1 MAQPLPLLARLWF
14 EAYLALHDIPARDT
28 EVLNVTRDIRRC
40 IAFGGSSDDFEIHDE
55 HGLVVHVAVGVDYRL
70 RLPGA
75 LQLLS
80 EARRLNPGILESLS
94 AGKLPEAY
102 LALAR
107 RFDETLLP
115 QEKTDVV
122 LRYVVERGRR
132 REPRR
137 RDVIAAGWLFSI
149 MLAENREHCVTDWL
163 GLDWKGCLAKL
174 GWPERKEFLPTMS
187 FVAQHAASRH
197 PCAEPLMSEAEARQA
212 LLRWLPPA
220 LQSRASDV
228 KDDIPKSLKD
238 ETGRVIVDESVGAF
252 MAQLHDT
259 VAREAGK
266 WLKSA
271 AKTIAPERPEKA
283 AATLWDK
290 FEAPTGEELLDA
302 VIIRRRFMTFGWEM
316 LFTKTPAVTA
326 AEGVREA
333 MVFPGL
339 GARAVENAD
348 GWLTRP
354 LPQVAAALV
363 TMPRWRAEQA
373 SDGLLFWRAAAR
385 AGAAVAEAAAWRLTG
400 VVESSLI
407 MNRSHLLYAPAL
419 EIPEVGALYEALC
432 AMAAP
437 LEDRIFGCPMAETAA
452 SSLEARV
459 YAAMMLMTT
468 AVVSE
473 AFDRR
478 PFWHQDSYEIREIT
492 GSLWFNVEAD
502 WPFLYSFT
510 AGLARTSLLVMGF
523 ECAPAFRV
531 DRTEEGGL
539 LLRIGFMQY
548 IRQGTAKRFVAY
560 RDASA
565 EDRRKLLAL
574 ADALSELPDAVCGVF
589 KAGNIDRDNLTVKVA
604 PGLLA
609 DFIFNAIPRLEKH
622 GFFFD
627 TAESF
632 FTLTKPRVVARVTE
646 GEGFVRGL
654 LDKKALSDFSWE
666 AAVGDTV
673 LSRADLESVLKRT
686 DEVFSYG
693 DAFLYLTEE
702 DAETI
707 RRQMTAP
714 KRLSV
719 WDKLRAV
726 LSGVVKGVEV
736 MTSESLREKLAA
748 LFKAEDVP
756 VPAALA
762 GELRPYQARGY
773 AWLAKNL
780 SLGLGA
786 LIADDMGLGKTVQVI
801 AALLHLKE
809 LGELEK
815 ERVLVVAPASLLIN
829 WQREVQRFAPT
840 LTCAI
845 YHGASRR
852 MAEEA
857 AETDVVIT
865 SYGILQRDVAELS
878 RRSWRLMV
886 LDEAQAVKNAAS
898 GRAEAVRL
906 LPVRQVIAMT
916 GTPVENSL
924 AEYWSILS
932 AVQPGLLGGKTE
944 FMRDYGKPIEERMD
958 RRALERFRQLT
969 APFILRRVK
978 TDKSVIADLPEKN
991 EIDYFTSLTPQQVKL
1006 YEECLKTGLTDV
1018 ETLDKEAQQ
1027 ASDATMKAVVQNLRM
1042 KRRGSI
1048 LRMITH
1054 LKQIADS
1061 PSILSRETGDEP
1073 DSGKG
1078 EALLSLIAPSL
1089 EAGGKVLVFTQYAEM
1104 GERLAHWI
1112 EKARGRKPDFLHGG
1126 TTLAERQAMTDRFQ
1140 NDPQANILILTLKAG
1155 GTGLNLTAASVV
1167 VHYDLWW
1174 NPAAESQATDR
1185 AYRIGQTKNVLV
1197 YRFITAG
1204 TFEERI
1210 DKLLANKKRLADL
1223 TVAGS
1228 EKWIGDMTD
1237 KELEA
1242 LFRLA

>member
-1 MAQPLPLLARLWF
+1 MAKSIPLLARLWF
-14 EAYLALHDIPARDT
+14 DAYLD
-28 EVLNVTRDIRRC
+28 VYG
-40 IAFGGSSDDFEIHDE
+40 IAPKDPDVSYVMRESRECMEFGGSFDDFLLRDSREV
-55 HGLVVHVAVGVDYRL
+55 GVHVAISLEYRL
-70 RLPGA
+70 RLPGPA
-75 LQLLS
+75 QLLA
-80 EARRLNPGILESLS
+80 EARRLNPAILESLA
-94 AGKLPEAY
+94 AGRIPEAY
-102 LALAR
+102 VALCR
-107 RFDETLLP
+107 RFDEQLLP
-115 QEKTDVV
+115 RAKTDVKP
-122 LRYVVERGRR
+122 LYVDGRR
-132 REPRR
+132 GGLTR
-137 RDVIAAGWLFSI
+137 RDVIAAGWLFANVF
-149 MLAENREHCVTDWL
+149 AENQEHVFTDWVRL
-163 GLDWKGCLAKL
+163 LWKDCLSDL
-174 GWPERKEFLPTMS
+174 GWPARTEFLPSLS

-197 PCAEPLMSEAEARQA
+197 PCSEPLLSAVEARQA
-212 LLRWLPPA
+212 LLRWMPPA
-220 LQSRASDV
+220 LQSRAADVRFDVPQTV
-228 KDDIPKSLKD
+228 KDAKGRVILGGIADFLGQVHEIAVK
-238 ETGRVIVDESVGAF
+238 ETGR
-252 MAQLHDT
+252 
-259 VAREAGK
+259 

-271 AKTIAPERPEKA
+271 TKTTAVERPEKA
-283 AATLWDK
+283 AATIWDK
-290 FEAPTGEELLDA
+290 FEAETAPGLMDA
-302 VIIRRRFMTFGWEM
+302 VMLQRRCFRSPWEL
-316 LFTKTPAVTA
+316 LFTKTASKTA
-326 AEGVREA
+326 AECAKPLET
-333 MVFPGL
+333 FD
-339 GARAVENAD
+339 ENGD
-348 GWLTRP
+348 PCLQGEEWITQTVSSL
-354 LPQVAAALV
+354 AAALV
-363 TMPRWRAEQA
+363 TMPRWRAERV
-373 SDGLLFWRAAAR
+373 SDGLLFWRAVAR
-385 AGAAVAEAAAWRLTG
+385 AGAAVVEASAWRLTG
-400 VVESSLI
+400 VVCSSVPA
-407 MNRSHLLYAPAL
+407 NQSHLLYAPAL
-419 EIPEVGALYEALC
+419 EIPEVCAVFESLC

-437 LEDRIFGCPMAETAA
+437 FEDRLFAFPMGDTSPLRLET
-452 SSLEARV
+452 RV
-459 YAAMMLMTT
+459 YAAWMIMTT
-468 AVVSE
+468 VAVRD
-473 AFDRR
+473 AFLRK
-478 PFWHQDSYEIREIT
+478 PFWHRGTQEVFHLTGALRLDDPAQWLKSYEFIE
-492 GSLWFNVEAD
+492 
-502 WPFLYSFT
+502 
-510 AGLARTSLLVMGF
+510 GLSRTSLLVMSF

-560 RDASA
+560 RDANA
-565 EDRRKLLAL
+565 EDRRRLLAL
-574 ADALSELPDAVCGVF
+574 ADSLGELPDAVCGVF
-589 KAGNIDRDNLTVKVA
+589 KAGNIDRENLTVKVA

-646 GEGFVRGL
+646 GEGLVRGL

-666 AAVGDTV
+666 AAVGDAV
-673 LSRADLESVLKRT
+673 LSRSDLEAVLKRT

-693 DAFLYLTEE
+693 DAFLFLTEE

-726 LSGVVKGVEV
+726 LSGEVKGVEV
-736 MTSESLREKLAA
+736 MASESLRDKLAA

-756 VPAALA
+756 VPAAFA

-773 AWLAKNL
+773 AWLVKNL

-801 AALLHLKE
+801 AALQHLKDT
-809 LGELEK
+809 GDLEK

-829 WQREVQRFAPT
+829 WQREVQRFAPE
-840 LTCAI
+840 LTSEI

-852 MAEEA
+852 MEEEA
-857 AETDVVIT
+857 AASDIVIT

-898 GRAEAVRL
+898 SRAEAVRL

-924 AEYWSILS
+924 SEYWSVLS

-991 EIDYFTSLTPQQVKL
+991 EIDYFTSLTPHQVKL
-1006 YEECLKTGLTDV
+1006 YEDCLKTGLTDV

-1061 PSILSRETGDEP
+1061 PSILTRTTGDEP

-1078 EALLSLIAPSL
+1078 EALLSLISPSL
-1089 EAGGKVLVFTQYAEM
+1089 EAGSKILIFTQYAEM
-1104 GERLAHWI
+1104 GERLARWI

-1126 TTLAERQAMTDRFQ
+1126 TTLSERQAMTDRFQ

-1167 VHYDLWW
+1167 IHYDLWW

>member
-1 MAQPLPLLARLWF
+1 MAKPIPLLARLWF
-14 EAYLALHDIPARDT
+14 DAYLNLYGVTPKDP
-28 EVLNVTRDIRRC
+28 EVLSVMRENTECIEYRGTFSDFMLRDSRG
-40 IAFGGSSDDFEIHDE
+40 IA
-55 HGLVVHVAVGVDYRL
+55 VHVVISSEYRM
-70 RLPGA
+70 RLPGPT
-75 LQLLS
+75 QLLA
-80 EARRLNPGILESLS
+80 EARRLNPAILESLA
-94 AGKLPEAY
+94 AGRMPEAY
-102 LALAR
+102 VALCR
-107 RFDETLLP
+107 RFDEQLLP
-115 QEKTDVV
+115 RSKTDVEP
-122 LRYVVERGRR
+122 RYVEGWRNGLTRR
-132 REPRR
+132 A
-137 RDVIAAGWLFSI
+137 IITAGWLFAL
-149 MLAENREHCVTDWL
+149 MFAENQEHGFTDWIKL
-163 GLDWKGCLAKL
+163 VWKDRLSDL
-174 GWPERKEFLPTMS
+174 GWPERTEFLPTLS

-197 PCAEPLMSEAEARQA
+197 PCSEPLMSASEARQA
-212 LLRWLPPA
+212 LLRWMPPA
-220 LQSRASDV
+220 LQSRAADVRFDVPKTV
-228 KDDIPKSLKD
+228 KDAQ
-238 ETGRVIVDESVGAF
+238 GRVLSDGVTNF
-252 MAQLHDT
+252 MAQLHENVVKET
-259 VAREAGK
+259 GR

-271 AKTIAPERPEKA
+271 SKTTSIEPPAKA

-290 FEAPTGEELLDA
+290 FEAQTSQGVMDA
-302 VIIRRRFMTFGWEM
+302 VMLQRRYFQAPWAL
-316 LFTKTPAVTA
+316 LFTNTTSKTAQECSKRAMSIDDAGRPCQ
-326 AEGVREA
+326 AEAEWFTMSVSNL
-333 MVFPGL
+333 V
-339 GARAVENAD
+339 
-348 GWLTRP
+348 
-354 LPQVAAALV
+354 AALV
-363 TMPRWRAEQA
+363 TMPRWRAEKV
-373 SDGLLFWRAAAR
+373 SDALLFWRAAAR
-385 AGAAVAEAAAWRLTG
+385 AGAAVAEASAWRLTG
-400 VVESSLI
+400 VVSSSVVAEQ
-407 MNRSHLLYAPAL
+407 SHLFYAPSL
-419 EIPEVGALYEALC
+419 EIPEVCAVFESLC

-437 LEDRIFGCPMAETAA
+437 FEDRLFAFPMGET
-452 SSLEARV
+452 SPQRLETRV
-459 YAAMMLMTT
+459 YAAWMFMTT
-468 AVVSE
+468 AAVCD
-473 AFDRR
+473 AFLHK
-478 PFWHQDSYEIREIT
+478 PFYLRSTQEVLPLTGVLSCADPESWLRTYE
-492 GSLWFNVEAD
+492 FNER
-502 WPFLYSFT
+502 LT
-510 AGLARTSLLVMGF
+510 RTSLLVMSF

-531 DRTEEGGL
+531 ERTEQGGL

-560 RDASA
+560 QDSNA
-565 EDRRKLLAL
+565 EDRRRLLAL
-574 ADALSELPDAVCGVF
+574 ADSLGELPDAVCGVF
-589 KAGNIDRDNLTVKVA
+589 KKGNIDRDNLTVKVA

-627 TAESF
+627 TSESF

-646 GEGFVRGL
+646 GEGLVRGL

-666 AAVGDTV
+666 AAVGDAV
-673 LSRADLESVLKRT
+673 LSRGDLESVLKRT
-686 DEVFSYG
+686 NEVFSYG
-693 DAFLYLTEE
+693 DAFLFLTEE

-707 RRQMTAP
+707 RRQMQAP

-756 VPAALA
+756 VPSAFA

-773 AWLAKNL
+773 AWLVKNL

-801 AALLHLKE
+801 AALQHLKDA
-809 LGELEK
+809 GELEK

-829 WQREVQRFAPT
+829 WQREVKRFAPE
-840 LTCAI
+840 LTCEI

-852 MAEEA
+852 MDEEA
-857 AETDVVIT
+857 AASDIVIT

-886 LDEAQAVKNAAS
+886 LDEAQAVKNATS

-924 AEYWSILS
+924 SEYWSVLS

-944 FMRDYGKPIEERMD
+944 FMRDYGKPIEERLD

-1006 YEECLKTGLTDV
+1006 YEDCLKTGLTDV
-1018 ETLDKEAQQ
+1018 ESLDKEAQE

-1054 LKQIADS
+1054 LKQISDS
-1061 PSILSRETGDEP
+1061 PSILTRTTGEDP

-1078 EALLSLIAPSL
+1078 EALLSLIAPSI
-1089 EAGGKVLVFTQYAEM
+1089 EAGSKILIFTQYAEM
-1104 GERLAHWI
+1104 GERLARWI
-1112 EKARGRKPDFLHGG
+1112 EKAQGRRPDFLHGG
-1126 TTLAERQAMTDRFQ
+1126 STLSERQAMTDRFQ

-1167 VHYDLWW
+1167 IHYDLWW

>member
-1 MAQPLPLLARLWF
+1 MAKPIPLLARLWF
-14 EAYLALHDIPARDT
+14 DAYLALHGVASKDPDVLYVMRECRDCVAIGGT
-28 EVLNVTRDIRRC
+28 FADFQMRDNR
-40 IAFGGSSDDFEIHDE
+40 GY
-55 HGLVVHVAVGVDYRL
+55 VVHVAMSIEYRL

-75 LQLLS
+75 VQLLS
-80 EARRLNPGILESLS
+80 EARRLNPAILESLS
-94 AGKLPEAY
+94 QGKIPEAY
-102 LALAR
+102 VALCR
-107 RFDETLLP
+107 RFDESLLP
-115 QEKTDVV
+115 MEKTDVV
-122 LRYVVERGRR
+122 PLYAEERGRR
-132 REPRR
+132 GLSR
-137 RDVIAAGWLFSI
+137 RDILAAGWLFA
-149 MLAENREHCVTDWL
+149 LTFADNFDHAFTDWL
-163 GLDWKGCLAKL
+163 QLVWKNRLTEL
-174 GWPERKEFLPTMS
+174 GWPGRTEFLPTLS

-197 PCAEPLMSEAEARQA
+197 PCTELLMSEAEARQA

-220 LQSRASDV
+220 LQSRAPDVRLDVPKSV
-228 KDDIPKSLKD
+228 KDARGHELLSGVS
-238 ETGRVIVDESVGAF
+238 TF
-252 MAQLHDT
+252 MAQLHENVVKET
-259 VAREAGK
+259 GR

-271 AKTIAPERPEKA
+271 AKTTDVEPPAKA
-283 AATLWDK
+283 AATLWDR
-290 FEAPTGEELLDA
+290 FEAQTAPGLMDA
-302 VIIRRRFMTFGWEM
+302 VLLQRRYLQMPWEL
-316 LFTKTPAVTA
+316 LFTKTAAKTAPECAKRAMCFNDKLEPRANEPEWLSRPVTTT
-326 AEGVREA
+326 V
-333 MVFPGL
+333 
-339 GARAVENAD
+339 
-348 GWLTRP
+348 
-354 LPQVAAALV
+354 AALV
-363 TMPRWRAEQA
+363 TMPRWRAEKA
-373 SDGLLFWRAAAR
+373 SDALLFWRAAAR
-385 AGAAVAEAAAWRLTG
+385 AGAAVAEAAAWRLVG
-400 VVESSLI
+400 VTSGSMAGEH
-407 MNRSHLLYAPAL
+407 SHLFYAPSL
-419 EIPEVGALYEALC
+419 EIPEVCAVFESLC

-437 LEDRIFGCPMAETAA
+437 LEDRLFAFPMGDNAPMR
-452 SSLEARV
+452 LEARV
-459 YAAMMLMTT
+459 YAAWMMMTT
-468 AVVSE
+468 AAVRD
-473 AFDRR
+473 AFDRK
-478 PFWHQDSYEIREIT
+478 PFWHRPSPETYHLTGALWSEGAEDWVESYDFIE
-492 GSLWFNVEAD
+492 
-502 WPFLYSFT
+502 
-510 AGLARTSLLVMGF
+510 GLTRTSLLAMGF

-589 KAGNIDRDNLTVKVA
+589 KAGNIDRENLSVKVA

-646 GEGFVRGL
+646 GEGFIHGL

-673 LSRADLESVLKRT
+673 ISRADLESVLKRT
-686 DEVFSYG
+686 GEVFSYG

-714 KRLSV
+714 KRLNV

-748 LFKAEDVP
+748 LFKAEDVS
-756 VPAALA
+756 VPAAFA

-840 LTCAI
+840 LTSAI

-857 AETDVVIT
+857 AATDVVIT

-878 RRSWRLMV
+878 RRGWRLMV
-886 LDEAQAVKNAAS
+886 LDEAQAVKNSTS

-924 AEYWSILS
+924 SEYWSILS

-1104 GERLAHWI
+1104 GERLARWI

-1223 TVAGS
+1223 TVAGG